1 MPVTTNDLT
10 QLATRAELVS
20 LERRMT
26 ENFEKILDM
35 IRPIHQKILMTQGSG
50 LEGKEK
56 KFFSPAEFAQ
66 IIGVSKNTVI
76 RRCQDG
82 TYKSTQPGGHGT
94 AIHIPREEV
103 ERLTKKAEKLE

>member
-1 MPVTTNDLT
+1 MPVTTNDLN
-10 QLATRAELVS
+10 QLVTRAELVS
-20 LERRMT
+20 LEQRLCER
-26 ENFEKILDM
+26 IDRIGDL
-35 IRPIHQKILMTQGSG
+35 IRPMYQKMFMTQGSG
-50 LEGKEK
+50 LDGKEK

-103 ERLTKKAEKLE
+103 ERLTMKAEKLG